1 MFFLLIAL
9 SQFVDMLRVGFLFTY
24 VAPLIL
30 VLGFTLAKEAYD
42 DLNRKRRDKETNNQ
56 EYTLINKSGKSTIL
70 SKDIKVGNIIEIKSN
85 QRIPADCVILNTSE
99 EDGTVFIRT
108 DQLDGE
114 TDWKLR
120 KAIKFTHNFINKN
133 DYSNTLSLLATVNAQ

>member
-42 DLNRKRRDKETNNQ
+42 DLNRKKRDKETNNQ

-70 SKDIKVGNIIEIKSN
+70 SKDIKVGNII
-85 QRIPADCVILNTSE
+85 
-99 EDGTVFIRT
+99 
-108 DQLDGE
+108 
-114 TDWKLR
+114 
-120 KAIKFTHNFINKN
+120 
-133 DYSNTLSLLATVNAQ
+133 

>member
-42 DLNRKRRDKETNNQ
+42 DLNRKKRDKETNNQ

-70 SKDIKVGNIIEIKSN
+70 SKDIKVWNII
-85 QRIPADCVILNTSE
+85 
-99 EDGTVFIRT
+99 
-108 DQLDGE
+108 
-114 TDWKLR
+114 
-120 KAIKFTHNFINKN
+120 
-133 DYSNTLSLLATVNAQ
+133 